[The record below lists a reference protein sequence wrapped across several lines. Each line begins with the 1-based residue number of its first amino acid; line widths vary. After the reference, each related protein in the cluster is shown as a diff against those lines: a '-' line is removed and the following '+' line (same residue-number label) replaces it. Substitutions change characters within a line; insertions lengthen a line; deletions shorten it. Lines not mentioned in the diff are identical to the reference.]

1 MNTTG
6 MLDDYLDE
14 LLGDIAV
21 APVAADAAPR
31 PTSAAADG
39 EREPTW
45 DDLPAEVIYET
56 DAVAVAPAN
65 DDASL
70 EAAFDAAAT
79 PAADTGREPTWD
91 DLPAE
96 VIYETDAVAAAP
108 ANDDAALE
116 ADETDA
122 VAAAP
127 ANDDAALE
135 AAFDAVAT
143 PAADTG
149 REPTWDDLPAE
160 VIYETDAVAAA
171 PANDDAALEA
181 AFDAAAAPAADADRE
196 PTWDDLPAEVV
207 HETAPVATAAVAPP
221 APEPTWDD
229 LPDEVIYET
238 DAADSLAH
246 TDSPGLQAAFEAAAD
261 GEGVADIAA
270 PAVAKAAARPA
281 PAPMPSMTRAA
292 VAPPPQFAV
301 DTPSSNRPGSWQ
313 ELQAQAHQPASS
325 PHPQNR
331 RAGERTSR
339 WLRLRCGTQA
349 YALELLK
356 VQEVVLPVP
365 LLPLRGTAPEMLGIM
380 NLRGQV
386 VPVMDLGLH
395 LGAASAEDDAQTRIV
410 VLEENGET
418 LGLRVSAV
426 EDVANLTDSQI
437 EPPDTARICQISN
450 ELFRGVARISQR
462 PMILLDA
469 TQLLG

>member
-65 DDASL
+65 DHASL
-70 EAAFDAAAT
+70 EAAFDA
-79 PAADTGREPTWD
+79 
-91 DLPAE
+91 
-96 VIYETDAVAAAP
+96 VAA
-108 ANDDAALE
+108 
-116 ADETDA
+116 
-122 VAAAP
+122 
-127 ANDDAALE
+127 
-135 AAFDAVAT
+135 

-181 AFDAAAAPAADADRE
+181 AFDAANVPAATERE

-207 HETAPVATAAVAPP
+207 HETAPVTTAAVAPP

-261 GEGVADIAA
+261 GEVVPAIAA
-270 PAVAKAAARPA
+270 PAVAKAASRPA
-281 PAPMPSMTRAA
+281 PAPMPSMARAA
-292 VAPPPQFAV
+292 VAPPPRLAV
-301 DTPSSNRPGSWQ
+301 DTPSGNRPGSWQ

-339 WLRLRCGTQA
+339 WLRLRCGAQA